1 MGCSSFA
8 ALSVRRAPSQ
18 LMLNFVLR
26 RLTAL
31 VLTLLLV
38 SLVSFTLIRF
48 VPGDPVD
55 IMYGVEGADPAT
67 RAAAV
72 ARLGLDQP
80 LWVQYTRWVGR
91 VLVADFG
98 FSYRAGV
105 SVSQLMS
112 ERLPPTLLLV
122 GASLAL
128 SVSLGIPLGAI
139 AAVRRES
146 LTDFGVMGAALVS
159 LSIPPFALG
168 ILLILV
174 FALHF
179 HLVPTMGYP
188 RADGSPLEV
197 LRYLTLPAVTL
208 AAANLG
214 VVVRL
219 TRSAMLEVLGL
230 DFIRTAHA
238 KGLGERV
245 VVYGHALRNALLP
258 VVTLIGLQLSYLIGG
273 TVIVEAVFAWP
284 GVGGLIVDAILGRDY
299 PVVQATVLLV
309 AVIVVLV
316 SLAVDV
322 TYSVLDPRVRLA

>member
-1 MGCSSFA
+1 M
-8 ALSVRRAPSQ
+8 V
-18 LMLNFVLR
+18 NFLAR
-26 RLTAL
+26 RLAGL

-38 SLVSFTLIRF
+38 SVVTFTLIRF

-55 IMYGVEGADPAT
+55 IMYGVEGVDPAT
-67 RAAAV
+67 RGAIIAK
-72 ARLGLDQP
+72 LGLDQP
-80 LWVQYTRWVGR
+80 LWVQYTRWLGR
-91 VLVADFG
+91 AVAGDFG

-105 SVSQLMS
+105 AVSQLMT
-112 ERLPPTLLLV
+112 ERLLPTLLLV
-122 GASLAL
+122 STSLAL
-128 SVSLGIPLGAI
+128 SVILGIPLGVI
-139 AAVRRES
+139 AAVRRDS
-146 LTDFGVMGAALVS
+146 LTDLGVMGAALVS

-188 RADGSPLEV
+188 RSDSGPLEV
-197 LRYLTLPAVTL
+197 VRYLALPAVTL

-238 KGLGERV
+238 KGLDERV

-258 VVTLIGLQLSYLIGG
+258 VITLIGLQLSYLIGG
-273 TVIVEAVFAWP
+273 TVIVESVFAWP

-309 AVIVVLV
+309 AVMVVLV
-316 SLAVDV
+316 SLVVDM

>member
-1 MGCSSFA
+1 M
-8 ALSVRRAPSQ
+8 LS
-18 LMLNFVLR
+18 FVLR
-26 RLTAL
+26 RLAEL

-38 SLVSFTLIRF
+38 SIASFSLVRF

-67 RAAAV
+67 RAAMSSK
-72 ARLGLDQP
+72 LGLDQP
-80 LWVQYTRWVGR
+80 VWVQYARWVGR
-91 VLVADFG
+91 ALVADFG

-105 SVSQLMS
+105 SVSRLMTD
-112 ERLPPTLLLV
+112 RLPPTLALV
-122 GASLAL
+122 AASLVL
-128 SVSLGIPLGAI
+128 SVALGVPLGVV

-146 LTDFGVMGAALVS
+146 LTDLGVMGAALVS

-179 HLVPTMGYP
+179 HVLPTMGYP
-188 RADGSPLEV
+188 RADAGPLEAV
-197 LRYLTLPAVTL
+197 RYLTLPAVTL

-238 KGLGERV
+238 KGLGEHA

-284 GVGGLIVDAILGRDY
+284 VLGGLIVDAILGRDY

-309 AVIVVLV
+309 AVMVVLV
-316 SLAVDV
+316 SLAVDIA
-322 TYSVLDPRVRLA
+322 YSVLDPRVRLA